1 MSALGI
7 RDTFHLAAESDGHRA
22 GSIVVNPA
30 HMPGSVVL
38 PGINTAWQPQA
49 TNVGDTLSDIDCL
62 LEQAIAVL
70 MEANDLSQ
78 PQWGALQQLTMA
90 HHLFSA
96 VHSTILNLRVVGE

>member
-1 MSALGI
+1 MTTLGI
-7 RDTFHLAAESDGHRA
+7 RDTLHSAAESHGHWV
-22 GSIVVNPA
+22 GSVEVNPA

-62 LEQAIAVL
+62 LEQAIAVF
-70 MEANDLSQ
+70 MESNDLSQ
-78 PQWGALQQLTMA
+78 PQWGAVQQLAMA

-96 VHSTILNLRVVGE
+96 VHTTIIKLNVIGE